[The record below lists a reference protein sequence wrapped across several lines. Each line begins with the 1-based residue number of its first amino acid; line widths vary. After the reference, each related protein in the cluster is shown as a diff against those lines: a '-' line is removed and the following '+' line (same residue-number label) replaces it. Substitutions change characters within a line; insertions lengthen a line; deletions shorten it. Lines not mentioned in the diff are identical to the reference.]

1 MLLRAVL
8 LLLLVLYSLGLILL
22 HAPLTNAMA
31 YYTRSDYEKAQVR
44 QLAKENLIWHII
56 EAYRAQPEGS
66 RSHQKGYRTLTA
78 QIMDDYKAET
88 GTRVNI
94 NWATVRK

>member
-1 MLLRAVL
+1 
-8 LLLLVLYSLGLILL
+8 
-22 HAPLTNAMA
+22 MA

-94 NWATVRK
+94 NWATVRKRYEGTRSLLQPQADDALLTPEEDSIPTR